1 MGLFK
6 SRSAKAADAALEQAR
21 ELSAQAAAQATQAAE
36 RGQAAIDNGGNRLK
50 QLLSEL
56 EGLVAPKVEAALPAV
71 RQRTD
76 KVISRLNARGQ
87 DLSKDLYQAAG
98 TADAYAKKNP
108 WQIAGAAAGLALLIG
123 FLAGRS

>member
-6 SRSAKAADAALEQAR
+6 SKSAQAADAALEQAR
-21 ELSAQAAAQATQAAE
+21 ELSAQAAAQATQAAA
-36 RGQAAIDNGGNRLK
+36 RGQAAIDSGGNRLK

-56 EGLVAPKVEAALPAV
+56 ESLVTPKVEAALPVV

-76 KVISRLNARGQ
+76 KVIARLNARGQ
-87 DLSKDLYQAAG
+87 DLSKDLQQAVG
-98 TADAYAKKNP
+98 NADAYAKKNP
-108 WQIAGAAAGLALLIG
+108 WHIVGAAAGVALLIG

>member
-6 SRSAKAADAALEQAR
+6 SKSAQAAEAALEQAR
-21 ELSAQAAAQATQAAE
+21 ELSAQAAAQATQAAA
-36 RGQAAIDNGGNRLK
+36 RGQAAVEGGGSRLK

-56 EGLVAPKVEAALPAV
+56 EGLVTPKVEAALPAV
-71 RQRTD
+71 RERTD

-87 DLSKDLYQAAG
+87 DLSKDLYQAVG
-98 TADAYAKKNP
+98 TADEYAKKNP
-108 WQIAGAAAGLALLIG
+108 WQIVGAAAGVALLIG